1 MFTTNEQCYY
11 NAYNKGPVILQ
22 WLLQIIKYIT
32 MTRTNGNYIT
42 MTRTNSNY
50 ITMTRTNG
58 NYITMLTTNGQL
70 YDNAYNTWLIV
81 LQYLQ
86 VRTTFSTTYNE

>member
-22 WLLQIIKYIT
+22 WLLQIIK
-32 MTRTNGNYIT
+32 YIT

>member
-1 MFTTNEQCYY
+1 MFTTDEQCYY

-22 WLLQIIKYIT
+22 WLLQIITYIT

-50 ITMTRTNG
+50 ISMTRTNG

-70 YDNAYNTWLIV
+70 YDNAYNT
-81 LQYLQ
+81 
-86 VRTTFSTTYNE
+86 

>member
-1 MFTTNEQCYY
+1 MLTTNEQCYY

-42 MTRTNSNY
+42 M
-50 ITMTRTNG
+50 
-58 NYITMLTTNGQL
+58 LTTNGQL
-70 YDNAYNTWLIV
+70 YDNAYNT
-81 LQYLQ
+81 
-86 VRTTFSTTYNE
+86 

>member
-22 WLLQIIKYIT
+22 WLLQIIK
-32 MTRTNGNYIT
+32 YIT

-70 YDNAYNTWLIV
+70 YDNAYNT
-81 LQYLQ
+81 
-86 VRTTFSTTYNE
+86 

>member
-1 MFTTNEQCYY
+1 MLTTNEQCYY

-42 MTRTNSNY
+42 MTRTN
-50 ITMTRTNG
+50 G

-86 VRTTFSTTYNE
+86 VRTTYSTTYNG

>member
-1 MFTTNEQCYY
+1 MFTTDEQCYY

-22 WLLQIIKYIT
+22 WLLQIIK
-32 MTRTNGNYIT
+32 YIT